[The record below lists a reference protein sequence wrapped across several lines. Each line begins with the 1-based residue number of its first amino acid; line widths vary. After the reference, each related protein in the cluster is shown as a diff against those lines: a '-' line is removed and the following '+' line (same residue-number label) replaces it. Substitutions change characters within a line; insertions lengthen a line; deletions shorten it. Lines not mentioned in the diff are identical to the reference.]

1 MDWCLRSTKPWPEP
15 MLTNICDNMQ
25 FYQATM
31 SKTLTTSSVYYIVM
45 LWFLV
50 VCFGTQLQA
59 TVPILRSI
67 VIVNS
72 K

>member
-1 MDWCLRSTKPWPEP
+1 
-15 MLTNICDNMQ
+15 
-25 FYQATM
+25 
-31 SKTLTTSSVYYIVM
+31 M

-67 VIVNS
+67 VKPQITMQHTGYVRDNPYFRKES
-72 K
+72 PYVHKTV

>member
-1 MDWCLRSTKPWPEP
+1 

-25 FYQATM
+25 IYQATM
-31 SKTLTTSSVYYIVM
+31 SKTLTTSSVYFIVM

>member
-1 MDWCLRSTKPWPEP
+1 

-31 SKTLTTSSVYYIVM
+31 SKTLTTSSVYFIVM
-45 LWFLV
+45 LWFLF

>member
-1 MDWCLRSTKPWPEP
+1 
-15 MLTNICDNMQ
+15 
-25 FYQATM
+25 
-31 SKTLTTSSVYYIVM
+31 M

-67 VIVNS
+67 VIVISPEIDAPDTSSS
-72 K
+72 KPPIAMQHTCYVRDNPYFRKESPYVAKTV

>member
-1 MDWCLRSTKPWPEP
+1 

-31 SKTLTTSSVYYIVM
+31 SKTLTTSSVYFIAM